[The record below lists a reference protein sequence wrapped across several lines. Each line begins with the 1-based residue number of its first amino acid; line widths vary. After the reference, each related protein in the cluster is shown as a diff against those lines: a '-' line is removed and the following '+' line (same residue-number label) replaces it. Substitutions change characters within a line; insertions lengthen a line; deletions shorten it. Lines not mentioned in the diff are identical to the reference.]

1 MDVDWSDN
9 NLSFFLNDNK
19 PNLLIGLNAFQGEG
33 DLIDDMLLT
42 NTKSD
47 IIISSFVPLNEMHI
61 LDKKSFYKPLDY
73 NSWRT
78 AITAIA
84 LSSAINPIATLAL
97 RKKIFRALNLNTLIE
112 YNNFISSSPIGCH
125 GNNVISVLN
134 LSLIWIAAANNLKNN
149 KNTFIDYKSLFSTFV
164 NCAMANNFLDL
175 ENAQKAI
182 KKSLDVLEYV
192 SFEKLKFHEIK
203 DTFIN
208 FTQIVDEYDFISQA
222 KKVY

>member
-1 MDVDWSDN
+1 MDIDWSDN

-19 PNLLIGLNAFQGEG
+19 SNLLIGLHAFQGEG
-33 DLIDDMLLT
+33 DLIDEMLLK
-42 NTKSD
+42 NAKSD

-61 LDKKSFYKPLDY
+61 LNKKSFYKPLDY

-97 RKKIFRALNLNTLIE
+97 RKKIFRALNLTTLIE
-112 YNNFISSSPIGCH
+112 YNNFISSSPLGCH

-164 NCAMANNFLDL
+164 NCSMAGNFLDQ
-175 ENAQKAI
+175 EGAQKAI
-182 KKSLDVLEYV
+182 TKSLEVINNISFQKFVLDEVKEIY
-192 SFEKLKFHEIK
+192 SDFESV
-203 DTFIN
+203 
-208 FTQIVDEYDFISQA
+208 VDEYDFLDTT
-222 KKVY
+222 KEVY

>member
-1 MDVDWSDN
+1 MDIDWSDN

-19 PNLLIGLNAFQGEG
+19 SNLLIGLHAFQGEC

-47 IIISSFVPLNEMHI
+47 KVISSFVPLNEMHI
-61 LDKKSFYKPLDY
+61 LDKKSFFKPLDY

-97 RKKIFRALNLNTLIE
+97 RKKIFRALNLTTLIE
-112 YNNFISSSPIGCH
+112 YNNFISSSPLDCH

-134 LSLIWIAAANNLKNN
+134 LSLIWIAAVNNLKNN

-164 NCAMANNFLDL
+164 NGVMAHNFLDL
-175 ENAQKAI
+175 DNAQKVII
-182 KKSLDVLEYV
+182 KSIDVINPV
-192 SFEKLKFHEIK
+192 SFEKLNINQVKEIFLDFEK
-203 DTFIN
+203 N
-208 FTQIVDEYDFISQA
+208 VDEYDFLKTTKEI
-222 KKVY
+222 Y

>member
-19 PNLLIGLNAFQGEG
+19 SNLLIGLYAFQGEG
-33 DLIDDMLLT
+33 DLVDDMLLT

-61 LDKKSFYKPLDY
+61 LDKKSFFKPLDY
-73 NSWRT
+73 NSWRK

-97 RKKIFRALNLNTLIE
+97 RKKIFRALNLTTLIE
-112 YNNFISSSPIGCH
+112 YNNFVSSSPIGCH

-134 LSLIWIAAANNLKNN
+134 LSLIWIAAANNLKNK
-149 KNTFIDYKSLFSTFV
+149 KNSFVDYRSLFSTFV
-164 NCAMANNFLDL
+164 NCSMAGNFLDQKT
-175 ENAQKAI
+175 AQKAI
-182 KKSLDVLEYV
+182 TKSLNVIESISFHNSNLKEVKDIY
-192 SFEKLKFHEIK
+192 SDFEKV
-203 DTFIN
+203 
-208 FTQIVDEYDFISQA
+208 VDEYDFLETT
-222 KKVY
+222 KEVY

>member
-1 MDVDWSDN
+1 MDIDWSDN

-19 PNLLIGLNAFQGEG
+19 SKLLIGLYAFQGEG

-47 IIISSFVPLNEMHI
+47 KVISSFVPLNEMHI
-61 LDKKSFYKPLDY
+61 LDKNSFFKPLDY

-84 LSSAINPIATLAL
+84 FCSAINPIATLAL
-97 RKKIFRALNLNTLIE
+97 RKKIFRNLNLNDLKKYDE
-112 YNNFISSSPIGCH
+112 FITSSPIGCH

-149 KNTFIDYKSLFSTFV
+149 KNIFIDYKSLFSTFV
-164 NCAMANNFLDL
+164 NGVMAHNFLDL
-175 ENAQKAI
+175 DNAQKVII
-182 KKSLDVLEYV
+182 KSIDVLNPV
-192 SFEKLKFHEIK
+192 SFKKLNIDQVKDIFVDFEK
-203 DTFIN
+203 
-208 FTQIVDEYDFISQA
+208 IVDEYDFLKTTKEI
-222 KKVY
+222 Y

>member
-19 PNLLIGLNAFQGEG
+19 SNLLIGLNAFQGEG
-33 DLIDDMLLT
+33 HLIDDMLLE

-47 IIISSFVPLNEMHI
+47 KIISSFVPLNEMHI
-61 LDKKSFYKPLDY
+61 LDKKSFFKPLDY

-78 AITAIA
+78 AITSIA
-84 LSSAINPIATLAL
+84 LSSAINPISTLAL
-97 RKKIFRALNLNTLIE
+97 RKKIFRTLNLTSLIE
-112 YNNFISSSPIGCH
+112 YDNFISSSPLGCH

-164 NCAMANNFLDL
+164 NGVMAHNFLDL
-175 ENAQKAI
+175 DNAQKVII
-182 KKSLDVLEYV
+182 KSIDVINPV
-192 SFEKLKFHEIK
+192 SFDKLNINQVKEIFLDFEK
-203 DTFIN
+203 N
-208 FTQIVDEYDFISQA
+208 VDEYDFLETTKEI
-222 KKVY
+222 Y

>member
-19 PNLLIGLNAFQGEG
+19 SNLLIGLHAFQGEG
-33 DLIDDMLLT
+33 DLIDEMLLK
-42 NTKSD
+42 NAKSD

-97 RKKIFRALNLNTLIE
+97 RKKIFRALNLTTLIE
-112 YNNFISSSPIGCH
+112 YNNFISSSPLGCH

-164 NCAMANNFLDL
+164 NCSMAGNFLDQ
-175 ENAQKAI
+175 EGAQKAI
-182 KKSLDVLEYV
+182 KKSMHVLDYV
-192 SFEKLKFHEIK
+192 SFEKLKFNEIT
-203 DTFIN
+203 DIFIN
-208 FTQIVDEYDFISQA
+208 FKKIVDEYDFISHA

>member
-1 MDVDWSDN
+1 MDIDWSDN
-9 NLSFFLNDNK
+9 SLSFFLNDNK
-19 PNLLIGLNAFQGEG
+19 SNLIIGLHAFQGEG
-33 DLIDDMLLT
+33 DLIDDMLIT
-42 NTKSD
+42 NAKSD

-125 GNNVISVLN
+125 GNNVMSVLN
-134 LSLIWIAAANNLKNN
+134 LSLVWIAAANNLKNN

-192 SFEKLKFHEIK
+192 NFEKLKFHEIK

>member
-1 MDVDWSDN
+1 MDIDWSDN

-19 PNLLIGLNAFQGEG
+19 SNLLIGLHAFQGEG
-33 DLIDDMLLT
+33 DLIDEMLLKSA
-42 NTKSD
+42 KSD

-61 LDKKSFYKPLDY
+61 LNKKSFYKPLDY

-78 AITAIA
+78 AITTIA

-97 RKKIFRALNLNTLIE
+97 RKKIFRSLNLTTLKE
-112 YNNFISSSPIGCH
+112 YNNFISSSPLGCH

-134 LSLIWIAAANNLKNN
+134 LSLIWIAVANNLKNN
-149 KNTFIDYKSLFSTFV
+149 KNAFIDYKSLFSTFV

-175 ENAQKAI
+175 ENAQKAT

-203 DTFIN
+203 DIFIN
-208 FTQIVDEYDFISQA
+208 FTQIVDEYDFISEA

>member
-19 PNLLIGLNAFQGEG
+19 SNLLIGLNAFQGEG
-33 DLIDDMLLT
+33 HLIDDMLLT

-47 IIISSFVPLNEMHI
+47 KIVSSFVPINEMHI
-61 LDKKSFYKPLDY
+61 LDKKSFFKPLDY

-97 RKKIFRALNLNTLIE
+97 RKKIFRTLNLTSLIE
-112 YNNFISSSPIGCH
+112 YDNFISSSPLGCH

-164 NCAMANNFLDL
+164 NGVMAHNFLDL
-175 ENAQKAI
+175 DNAQKVII
-182 KKSLDVLEYV
+182 KSIDVINPV
-192 SFEKLKFHEIK
+192 SFDKLNINQVKEIFLDFEK
-203 DTFIN
+203 N
-208 FTQIVDEYDFISQA
+208 VDEYDFLETTKEI
-222 KKVY
+222 Y

>member
-1 MDVDWSDN
+1 MYIDWSDN
-9 NLSFFLNDNK
+9 SLSFFLDDNK
-19 PNLLIGLNAFQGEG
+19 PNLLIGLHAFQGEG
-33 DLIDDMLLT
+33 DLIDDMLHT
-42 NTKSD
+42 NAKSD
-47 IIISSFVPLNEMHI
+47 TIISSFVPLNEMHI

-78 AITAIA
+78 AITTIA

-97 RKKIFRALNLNTLIE
+97 RKKIFRSLNLTTLKE

-125 GNNVISVLN
+125 GNNVMSVLN
-134 LSLIWIAAANNLKNN
+134 LSLVWIAAANNLKSN
-149 KNTFIDYKSLFSTFV
+149 KNIFVDYKSLFSTFV

-203 DTFIN
+203 DIFIN
-208 FTQIVDEYDFISQA
+208 FTQIVDEYDFISEA

>member
-1 MDVDWSDN
+1 MDIDWSDN

-19 PNLLIGLNAFQGEG
+19 SNLLIGLHAFQGEG
-33 DLIDDMLLT
+33 DLIDEMLLKSA
-42 NTKSD
+42 KSD

-61 LDKKSFYKPLDY
+61 LNKKSFYKPLDY

-97 RKKIFRALNLNTLIE
+97 RKKIFRALNLTTLIE
-112 YNNFISSSPIGCH
+112 YNNFISSSPLGCH

-134 LSLIWIAAANNLKNN
+134 LSLIWIAVANNLKNN

-182 KKSLDVLEYV
+182 TKCIDVIENI
-192 SFEKLKFHEIK
+192 SFQNLNLNEVKEIYF
-203 DTFIN
+203 DFEI
-208 FTQIVDEYDFISQA
+208 IVDEYDFLETT
-222 KKVY
+222 KEVY

>member
-33 DLIDDMLLT
+33 DLIDEMLLT

-47 IIISSFVPLNEMHI
+47 IIISSFIPLNEMHI
-61 LDKKSFYKPLDY
+61 LDKKSFFKPLDY

-149 KNTFIDYKSLFSTFV
+149 KNAFIDYKSLFSTFV

-175 ENAQKAI
+175 ETAQKAI
-182 KKSLDVLEYV
+182 KKSLDVVEYV
-192 SFEKLKFHEIK
+192 SFEKLKFHEIN
-203 DTFIN
+203 DIFIN
-208 FTQIVDEYDFISQA
+208 FTQIVDEYDFISET

>member
-1 MDVDWSDN
+1 MDIDWSDN

-19 PNLLIGLNAFQGEG
+19 SNLLIGLHAFQGEG
-33 DLIDDMLLT
+33 DLIDDMLLK

-61 LDKKSFYKPLDY
+61 LDKKSFFKPLDY

-78 AITAIA
+78 AITAIV
-84 LSSAINPIATLAL
+84 LSSAINPISTLAL
-97 RKKIFRALNLNTLIE
+97 RKKIFRALNLTSLIE
-112 YNNFISSSPIGCH
+112 YDNFISSSPIGCH

-164 NCAMANNFLDL
+164 NCSMAGNFLDQ
-175 ENAQKAI
+175 EGAQKAI
-182 KKSLDVLEYV
+182 TKSLDVIESISFHNLNLNEVKEIY
-192 SFEKLKFHEIK
+192 SDFEKV
-203 DTFIN
+203 
-208 FTQIVDEYDFISQA
+208 VDEYDFLETT
-222 KKVY
+222 KEVY

>member
-61 LDKKSFYKPLDY
+61 LDKKSFFKPLDY

-97 RKKIFRALNLNTLIE
+97 RKKILRALNLTTLIE

-125 GNNVISVLN
+125 GNNVILVLN

-182 KKSLDVLEYV
+182 TKSLDVINCISFQKSNLNEV
-192 SFEKLKFHEIK
+192 KEMFSDFEKV
-203 DTFIN
+203 
-208 FTQIVDEYDFISQA
+208 VDEYDFLETT
-222 KKVY
+222 KEVY